1 MQYVRVESYSE
12 ERPLEIDT
20 VSSKTAV
27 YIRKDI
33 EEVPNEEG
41 TGTHWSM
48 LEAKLTPE
56 EFKWYREQMESP
68 SFDILSQRLNDL
80 EANQELA
87 DITSEENQEAV
98 MQLLNDIQADI
109 LDSLELEV

>member
-12 ERPLEIDT
+12 SKPLEVDT
-20 VSSKTAV
+20 ISSTTAV

-41 TGTHWSM
+41 EGTHWSM

-56 EFKWYREQMESP
+56 EYKWYREQMDSP
-68 SFDILSQRLNDL
+68 SIDIMNQRFNDI

-87 DITSEENQEAV
+87 DITAQDNHETQ

-109 LDSLELEV
+109 LLGNEEV

>member
-1 MQYVRVESYSE
+1 MQYIRVESYSE
-12 ERPLEIDT
+12 TRPLEIDT

-33 EEVPNEEG
+33 EEVPNEDAP
-41 TGTHWSM
+41 GTHWSM

-56 EFKWYREQMESP
+56 EYKWYREEMDSP
-68 SFDILSQRLNDL
+68 AFDLMTQRLNDI
-80 EANQELA
+80 EANQELS
-87 DITSEENQEAV
+87 DITNEENQEAV

-109 LDSLELEV
+109 LDMNMEV